1 MSSLG
6 KRRNSSWLLLVVT
19 YDSVLDVTENVLDHA
34 ANGRGLLLSD
44 FLSKALSLDVCS
56 LSPEDYSGRRYDS
69 FLSDLGCHY
78 FFFEDRSTHLLRYNG
93 LLCHLL
99 DNRSSLFLSDN
110 LPVLLVDH
118 WQVLLMDHFLV

>member
-1 MSSLG
+1 MNDKLIKIVTSDKQVHNKGLLITRRNCFHFTNLKVMSSLG

-78 FFFEDRSTHLLRYNG
+78 FFFEDRSTHLL
-93 LLCHLL
+93 
-99 DNRSSLFLSDN
+99 
-110 LPVLLVDH
+110 
-118 WQVLLMDHFLV
+118 